1 MHSCFSNSELFIYLK
16 KKETIK
22 IGKIIVYNVRATS
35 DLFFVCVCLCARVW
49 VCVEEGNVCET
60 HREKVFKREAVS
72 HLLYKDINTW
82 GLKKKEKWRV
92 LYLKLSRKVY

>member
-1 MHSCFSNSELFIYLK
+1 MLEPPVI
-16 KKETIK
+16 
-22 IGKIIVYNVRATS
+22 
-35 DLFFVCVCLCARVW
+35 FFVCVCLCARVW

-82 GLKKKEKWRV
+82 GLKKKGKMESFISKIIQEGLLTSVRKREKFWKCCV
-92 LYLKLSRKVY
+92 E